1 MKMKGY
7 PLWLILCAA
16 VAVAAVAP
24 SQPASAPEPAS
35 ENEAAPKTYG
45 SIAVS
50 RVVQIAPDCTIYCD
64 IDEFPSVIGQNI
76 PVVLEGI
83 EPAAAESVDKN
94 VIAFLEQT
102 LKPQSQDAAPS
113 IVLNNFRR
121 GRTFGLVADIEI
133 DGKDLAQLLIEQG
146 LARRIIRLETAEGA
160 SSPAVTENPQAK
172 PQAAPA
178 VSYVAAKS
186 SKVFHLSTCSHA
198 KRLNPET
205 TLTFGTRQEAEQ
217 NGRRP
222 CKTCNP

>member
-1 MKMKGY
+1 MKGY

-16 VAVAAVAP
+16 VAVAAATP
-24 SQPASAPEPAS
+24 SIPASTSKKDAV
-35 ENEAAPKTYG
+35 PKTYG

-102 LKPQSQDAAPS
+102 LKPQSQEAAPS
-113 IVLNNFRR
+113 IALNNLRR

-160 SSPAVTENPQAK
+160 SSPAVTEK
-172 PQAAPA
+172 PQVKPQTAPA
-178 VSYVAAKS
+178 VSYVAAKN

>member
-1 MKMKGY
+1 MKGY

-16 VAVAAVAP
+16 VAVAAATP
-24 SQPASAPEPAS
+24 SIPASTSKKDAV
-35 ENEAAPKTYG
+35 PKTYG

-102 LKPQSQDAAPS
+102 LKPQSQEAAPS
-113 IVLNNFRR
+113 IALNNLRR

-160 SSPAVTENPQAK
+160 SSPAVTEKPQVK

-178 VSYVAAKS
+178 VSYVAAKN